1 MRLKIL
7 VVDDEEAT
15 RKLLGS
21 SFKDEGCDVRE
32 ASGGYQALFPRFS
45 RPLSP

>member
-15 RKLLGS
+15 RKLLSS
-21 SFKDEGCDVRE
+21 SFKDEGCDVLD
-32 ASGGYQALFPRFS
+32 ASRGYHA
-45 RPLSP
+45 PLIIK

>member
-15 RKLLGS
+15 RKLLSS
-21 SFKDEGCDVRE
+21 SFKDEGCEVRE
-32 ASGGYQALFPRFS
+32 ASFS
-45 RPLSP
+45 PF